1 MHAHVHI
8 CNWQTAVSASYVNAN
23 HTGAPTAYRYSC
35 GSPCNSKRH
44 TVWYPCM
51 WRPIT

>member
-1 MHAHVHI
+1 MYACTCAHL
-8 CNWQTAVSASYVNAN
+8 QLARYVNAN

-35 GSPCNSKRH
+35 GSPCNSKRR